1 MDKEHPN
8 KKAKD
13 EIKDHPHKNSHH
25 HTNMHS
31 KYVLCEHYYL
41 LITGEIDVIVYVASD
56 GCQLPAGVT
65 KERRRDGVA
74 LVCYCQV
81 HVHGVV
87 GRAQQRSLLVYV
99 KVTTSS
105 FVVVVVV
112 AAVAFALVVSA
123 VVSAVVASE
132 LVADAATAFVVA
144 FAVGAASAVE
154 DVHERSWKRGGW
166 VAASQVAWV
175 VVENRRHCSHG
186 RKSLEEDA

>member
-8 KKAKD
+8 KKTKD

-25 HTNMHS
+25 HANMHS
-31 KYVLCEHYYL
+31 KYVLCERYYL
-41 LITGEIDVIVYVASD
+41 LITDEIDVVVYVASD

-74 LVCYCQV
+74 LVCYYQV
-81 HVHGVV
+81 RVHGVV

-132 LVADAATAFVVA
+132 PVADAVTA

-154 DVHERSWKRGGW
+154 DVHERSWKRGAW

-175 VVENRRHCSHG
+175 VVESRRHGSHG